1 MEKVEN
7 NFKIDANEI
16 LKELIEERKK
26 IIQEI
31 FELRDKVFEEC
42 DKLLAKK

>member
-7 NFKIDANEI
+7 NFKIDANER